1 MLTER
6 SVLRQRTSS
15 LRRLASGHKVS
26 DIQSNCKKVKTSE
39 DADFVRPHP
48 SPQKIVPLTSSSFSL
63 LVWGWR
69 GGRVWLLVS

>member
-48 SPQKIVPLTSSSFSL
+48 SP
-63 LVWGWR
+63 
-69 GGRVWLLVS
+69 